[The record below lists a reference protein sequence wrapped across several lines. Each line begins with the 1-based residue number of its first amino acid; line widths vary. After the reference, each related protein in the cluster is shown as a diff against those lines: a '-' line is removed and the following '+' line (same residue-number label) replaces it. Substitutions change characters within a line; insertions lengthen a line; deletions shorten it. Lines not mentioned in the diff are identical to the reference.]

1 MRKRPEWVFK
11 VAHQRLLDFDV
22 CLLNPK
28 IEMLFVFVC
37 KKTSIM
43 TIFEIL
49 LALVVLCVMICL
61 FEYYFF
67 ILSCVSVQAGYD
79 TTHLPFNG
87 FDQSQLPAL

>member
-1 MRKRPEWVFK
+1 
-11 VAHQRLLDFDV
+11 
-22 CLLNPK
+22 
-28 IEMLFVFVC
+28 
-37 KKTSIM
+37 M

-61 FEYYFF
+61 FECYFVF